1 MKWLLRIVGIFL
13 GLVVVL
19 FAVGFVLPSQYSV
32 ERSVDIKAPADKV
45 YALVVDPR
53 EWKRWS
59 VWNQRDPAMKI
70 DYSGPASGAGARWS
84 WQSATEG
91 SGTMEFTEA
100 APGSR
105 VGYRL
110 SFPDFGMQSNGALTL
125 APAGTGVK
133 ITWTNRGDVGSS
145 PVNRWFAMFMDRL
158 VGPDFE
164 AGLANL
170 KKLAETP

>member
-13 GLVVVL
+13 GLVVIL
-19 FAVGFVLPSQYSV
+19 LAVGFVLPSQYKV
-32 ERSVDIKAPADKV
+32 ERSLEVKAPADRI
-45 YALVVDPR
+45 YAMLVDPR

-59 VWNQRDPAMKI
+59 AWNQRDPAMKI
-70 DYSGPASGAGARWS
+70 DYSGPSSGAGARWT
-84 WQSATEG
+84 WQSVSEG
-91 SGTMEFTEA
+91 NGTMEFTEA

-105 VGYRL
+105 VAYRL
-110 SFPDFGMQSNGALTL
+110 SFPDFGMQSSGALTL
-125 APAGTGVK
+125 VPASAGVK
-133 ITWTNRGDVGSS
+133 VTWTNQGDVGSS
-145 PVNRWFAMFMDRL
+145 PINRWFGVFMDKL